1 MLASEFAFWSWPQC
15 PPSWPTLASTYAL
28 LANFR
33 PASKRLMPIVSPIV
47 DPSWMTSSS
56 RFVKDRG
63 RSAAPTQERLLAE
76 ATTLIDSYPSGRR
89 IHLS

>member
-1 MLASEFAFWSWPQC
+1 
-15 PPSWPTLASTYAL
+15 
-28 LANFR
+28 
-33 PASKRLMPIVSPIV
+33 MPIVSPIV